1 MDMSVPYNP
10 AVVNLSLSDPN
21 CINAGDECTAYYAA
35 QNASQAAISWAY
47 QFEYGHWV
55 TYYYVISKGC
65 HLNYSPEREPQFR
78 SFINSLI
85 VVGILFLAYIF
96 TMAIDTLRKGLQVV
110 PQRPSFLRKLQAIG
124 RYVFYRRIRASWPAK
139 LLDFPTDIGTILF
152 LLVTMVFL
160 TALVFAVKPYYREQ
174 IGYGSPPI
182 AIRSGLM
189 AFACVP
195 ILVALSGK
203 VNTLTFL
210 TGISHEKLNILH
222 RWVAWMSFALS
233 LLHAL
238 PFFIGSARNPIVG
251 GEAMVKTQFYMYGTS
266 GSNEVCISVT
276 LLRLRSLT
284 SLVHRCTTVSNS
296 FWNVHSFSAVH
307 QKPILRI
314 LLRCAYS
321 ARHHLFWTPIL
332 AFCQHSRLLG
342 ISMGYTCDLVDFLV
356 GSDLLEESIAQC
368 P

>member
-1 MDMSVPYNP
+1 MSTPYNP

-55 TYYYVISKGC
+55 TYYYVISKWS
-65 HLNYSPEREPQFR
+65 HRNQSLEREFQSR
-78 SFINSLI
+78 LFINSHI
-85 VVGILFLAYIF
+85 VVGLLFLAYVF
-96 TMAIDTLRKGLQVV
+96 TLTTDTLKKGSQVTT
-110 PQRPSFLRKLQAIG
+110 QRPSILRKLQALG
-124 RYVFYRRIRASWPAK
+124 RYVFYRKIRATWPAK

-152 LLVTMVFL
+152 LLVTIIFL

-203 VNTLTFL
+203 VNILTFL

-233 LLHAL
+233 LFHSL
-238 PFFIGSARNPIVG
+238 PYFVGSVRNPIVG
-251 GEAMVKTQFYMYGTS
+251 GEAMVEEQFYMYGTT
-266 GSNEVCISVT
+266 GCNEV
-276 LLRLRSLT
+276 L
-284 SLVHRCTTVSNS
+284 
-296 FWNVHSFSAVH
+296 
-307 QKPILRI
+307 Q
-314 LLRCAYS
+314 
-321 ARHHLFWTPIL
+321 
-332 AFCQHSRLLG
+332 
-342 ISMGYTCDLVDFLV
+342 
-356 GSDLLEESIAQC
+356 SIFIT
-368 P
+368 